1 MATVILR
8 LEVDPS
14 TQKKNVIIKYES
26 DSDALPMEHEETHKK
41 LLEQLIAG
49 GALKASELGH
59 IVIEREGGAAPLRPE
74 AKEQPTPE
82 RTAVTEKG
90 K

>member
-8 LEVDPS
+8 LEIDP
-14 TQKKNVIIKYES
+14 TTKKKNVVIKYES
-26 DSDALPMEHEETHKK
+26 DSDALPMEHEETHKR

-49 GALKASELGH
+49 GALKESELGN
-59 IVIEREGGAAPLRPE
+59 IVIEREGGAAPLKPE
-74 AKEQPTPE
+74 SEEQAAPT
-82 RTAVTEKG
+82 RTPVAEKG

>member
-8 LEVDPS
+8 LEIDPK
-14 TQKKNVIIKYES
+14 THKKNVVIKYES
-26 DSDALPMEHEETHKK
+26 DSDALPMEHEEAHKK

-49 GALKASELGH
+49 GALKASELGD
-59 IVIEREGGAAPLRPE
+59 IIIEREGGAAPLTPTAEEKPAAQRE
-74 AKEQPTPE
+74 A
-82 RTAVTEKG
+82 VSEKG

>member
-8 LEVDPS
+8 LEIDP
-14 TQKKNVIIKYES
+14 TTKKKNVVIKYES
-26 DSDALPMEHEETHKK
+26 DSDALPMEHEEMHKR

-49 GALKASELGH
+49 GALKESELGN
-59 IVIEREGGAAPLRPE
+59 IVIEREGGAAPLKSE
-74 AKEQPTPE
+74 EKEQPEAVRTPV
-82 RTAVTEKG
+82 AEKG